1 MIVNIPVS
9 EHVKRF
15 LKKEFGREPIY
26 VRADSKL
33 GRLFV
38 LSFSHGVTNSGLT
51 SADLDEIDE
60 KDKTEPKTAIT
71 KQESKKVECQFNITF
86 RIGRYNITPDS
97 LLRMTNALD
106 AEFEKALYYFCK
118 GRRVFHNSESAAVK
132 HFLMLYCIPEK
143 DLPEETAI
151 KMAQRERGARAQIS
165 A

>member
-38 LSFSHGVTNSGLT
+38 LSFSHGVTNSGLS
-51 SADLDEIDE
+51 SADLDDLDDNGEA
-60 KDKTEPKTAIT
+60 KTAVT
-71 KQESKKVECQFNITF
+71 KTESKKVECQFNITF

-132 HFLMLYCIPEK
+132 HFLLLYCIPEK

>member
-1 MIVNIPVS
+1 MIVTIPVS

-38 LSFSHGVTNSGLT
+38 LSFSHGVTNTGLT
-51 SADLDEIDE
+51 AADICETDENVSE
-60 KDKTEPKTAIT
+60 EENRKNP
-71 KQESKKVECQFNITF
+71 KKVNCEFKVTF
-86 RIGRYNITPDS
+86 RIGRYNITPDN
-97 LLRMTNALD
+97 LVKMTYALD

-118 GRRVFHNSESAAVK
+118 GRQVFHNSESAAVK
-132 HFLMLYCIPEK
+132 HFLLLYGIPEK
-143 DLPEETAI
+143 DLAEETAI
-151 KMAQRERGARAQIS
+151 KMAQRERGARSQIS

>member
-15 LKKEFGREPIY
+15 LKKEFGKEPIY

-51 SADLDEIDE
+51 GLDLEE
-60 KDKTEPKTAIT
+60 LEDKITPTTEVRND
-71 KQESKKVECQFNITF
+71 SKKVNCEFNVTF
-86 RIGRYNITPDS
+86 RTARYNITPDN
-97 LLRMTNALD
+97 LQRMTMALD
-106 AEFEKALYYFCK
+106 AEFEKALYYFTK
-118 GRRVFHNSESAAVK
+118 GRRIFHNSESAAVK
-132 HFLMLYCIPEK
+132 HFLLLYGIPEK

-151 KMAQRERGARAQIS
+151 KMAQRERSARAQVLV
-165 A
+165 